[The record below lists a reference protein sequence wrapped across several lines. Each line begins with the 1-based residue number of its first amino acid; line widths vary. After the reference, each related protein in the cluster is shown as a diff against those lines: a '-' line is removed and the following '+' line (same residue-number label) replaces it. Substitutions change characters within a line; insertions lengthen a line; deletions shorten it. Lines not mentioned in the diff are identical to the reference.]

1 MKDKPP
7 KLINR
12 VFIEIVITNLMDG
25 AKNDFEDTFEEVAVV
40 AAFDFGNS
48 KLQKVLVEMVF
59 R

>member
-1 MKDKPP
+1 MKDKPL

-25 AKNDFEDTFEEVAVV
+25 VKNDFEGVFEEVAVV

-48 KLQKVLVEMVF
+48 KLQKVLVETVF